1 VQKNLYFGLEWQT
14 MPGGAMVAVKGVY
27 NGGNMVKI
35 DAGSVSSIHEP
46 YEVVVAF
53 LHPVKT
59 GQDYND
65 EAAKQ
70 VSDKRKAGFRTFM
83 EYQGRLPADFDYRK
97 ELADYREKQ

>member
-1 VQKNLYFGLEWQT
+1 
-14 MPGGAMVAVKGVY
+14 MVAVKGVY
-27 NGGNMVKI
+27 NGGDMVKI

-59 GQDYND
+59 GQGYDD

-70 VSDKRKAGFRTFM
+70 VPDKRTAGFQAFM
-83 EYQGRLPADFDYRK
+83 KYKGSLPADFDYRK
-97 ELADYREKQ
+97 ELADYRDERYGRTH

>member
-1 VQKNLYFGLEWQT
+1 

-27 NGGNMVKI
+27 NGGDMVKI

-59 GQDYND
+59 GQSYDN
-65 EAAKQ
+65 ETEEQ
-70 VSDKRKAGFRTFM
+70 IPDKRKAGFQTFM
-83 EYQGRLPADFDYRK
+83 KYKGMLPADFDYRK
-97 ELADYREKQ
+97 ELSDYRDERYGHTN